1 MTISELNVPLEN
13 LGGRRGALRSV
24 SANVAAVR
32 RHMDA
37 RLWTVHQTSPVPVTD
52 VSTGSAGARDLLLA
66 PIGESDNVLQRTLR
80 TLGVVQQRSLADY
93 LG

>member
-1 MTISELNVPLEN
+1 MTISELNAPPEN
-13 LGGRRGALRSV
+13 LGGRRGALRSAC
-24 SANVAAVR
+24 ANVAAVR

-37 RLWTVHQTSPVPVTD
+37 RLPTARPTSPMPSADT
-52 VSTGSAGARDLLLA
+52 SAGSAGARDLLLA
-66 PIGESDNVLQRTLR
+66 PIGEGDNVLQRALR